1 MCVCVCVWFTTAL
14 VPCVYGIHLPTYS
27 VQNVPRVSK
36 SKSYHTRKS
45 AAPIHPQQA
54 PLREFVLPPHEAL
67 SSLQARL
74 DQQQQAVRRTAAVVN
89 DLLQQPPIYPIVPP
103 GHTDPS
109 MEGVCMNVHSY
120 LYIPMYMYVPVYVC
134 VLCMYFYV
142 QVHTWVWFT
151 LYIRAYVYVIIRMCI
166 RTHVNVMYIE
176 QSLFLSREIETI
188 LS

>member
-1 MCVCVCVWFTTAL
+1 MCVCVYACVHVCANSCVCVCVCVCACVCACVWFTTAP

-103 GHTDPS
+103 GRHTDPS
-109 MEGVCMNVHSY
+109 MEGVCINIHSY
-120 LYIPMYMYVPVYVC
+120 FYIPTYVCTYVC
-134 VLCMYFYV
+134 VCIMYVFMYRSIHGSGLLCIYV
-142 QVHTWVWFT
+142 
-151 LYIRAYVYVIIRMCI
+151 
-166 RTHVNVMYIE
+166 RTCM
-176 QSLFLSREIETI
+176 
-188 LS
+188 